1 MKPLLFLIFFAFE
14 TIVCVGQTNLAI
26 KGKILDQKTNAALPY
41 ANISIKNNSI
51 GTVSNE
57 LGEFEFFAPADL
69 VTDTLMVSFI
79 GYKTFKGKI
88 SNLTESKTIYLEE
101 SPIVLSEVT
110 VSSEG
115 ARKLVEEALKSIPFV
130 YPTEP
135 YLMEGF
141 HRSWEKIDFAD
152 SISYPGTLI
161 EAAVTIY
168 DIGYG
173 QKKSAKAKEE
183 IYISEVRR
191 SAMMEGWNY
200 KNGSALRGLLNKN
213 LVKYPKELAFIFLKS
228 FLNFPNDLIYE
239 WEGTTQLNGENISI
253 VKIEIPNTQKFPAF
267 FRVYISE
274 EDSAILRF
282 DLTGSK
288 NEIDY
293 SIGEWHTQSLHQSY
307 VFKRYQ
313 SKPYLSYI
321 KLHYTVKNLDTKKK
335 KVVRTEEYYRE
346 LLINN
351 IITTNVEASRKS
363 LAGIKS
369 KEVSL
374 ALQANTFNEA
384 FWKNYNTTKENPLDR
399 EIIQYFE
406 QKGKEEN
413 LPKKGNK
420 RSKN

>member
-1 MKPLLFLIFFAFE
+1 MKLKLALWIFLLSTHALFA
-14 TIVCVGQTNLAI
+14 QTRTHLS
-26 KGKILDQKTNAALPY
+26 GKVLDQKTKEALPH
-41 ANISIKNNSI
+41 ANISIKNYSI

-57 LGEFEFFAPADL
+57 SGEFEFFVPADL
-69 VTDTLMVSFI
+69 ATDTLMVSFI
-79 GYKTFKGKI
+79 GYKTFKEKI
-88 SNLTESKTIYLEE
+88 FNLAESKTIYLEE

-115 ARKLVEEALKSIPFV
+115 ARKLVEEALKAIPLV

-141 HRSWEKIDFAD
+141 HRSWEKVDFTD

-168 DIGYG
+168 DVGYG
-173 QKKSAKAKEE
+173 QKKPGKAKEE
-183 IYISEVRR
+183 IYINEVRR

-200 KNGSALRGLLNKN
+200 KNGSALRNLLGKN
-213 LVKYPKELAFIFLKS
+213 LVKYNKEPAFIFLKS
-228 FLNFPNDLIYE
+228 FLNFPNNMIYE
-239 WEGTTQLNGENISI
+239 WEGSTKINDENLSI
-253 VKIEIPNTQKFPAF
+253 IKIEVPNARKFPAF
-267 FRVYISE
+267 YKVYISE
-274 EDSAILRF
+274 EDHAILRF

-293 SIGEWHTQSLHQSY
+293 SIGEWHTQSLYQSY
-307 VFKRYQ
+307 IFKRYQ
-313 SKPYLSYI
+313 NKPYLSYV
-321 KLHYTVKNLDTKKK
+321 KLHYTVKNLDTMKK

-351 IITTNVEASRKS
+351 IITTNVEANRKS
-363 LAGIKS
+363 LSEKKS

-374 ALQANTFNEA
+374 ALQVNTFNEA
-384 FWKNYNTTKENPLDR
+384 FWKNYNTIKENPIDK

-413 LPKKGNK
+413 LQKKDSK